1 MRTFQPTGPTTFVS
15 GNTAG
20 VTGNVAIN
28 AGGQGGP
35 ITFKIDNINN
45 ANVDAFINY
54 SVNSNVAATIANAT
68 ATGNS
73 VPVQHNDTLY
83 LQTGGDFTPPAQV
96 YFAVI
101 TSTGV
106 ANCYITPGII
116 R

>member
-20 VTGNVAIN
+20 VTGNVALN
-28 AGGQGGP
+28 AQGGP
-35 ITFKIDNINN
+35 ITFKLDNINN
-45 ANVDAFINY
+45 ANIDAFVNF

-73 VPVQHNDTLY
+73 VTVQHGDTLY
-83 LQTGGDFTPPAQV
+83 LQTGGDYSVPAKV

-106 ANCYITPGII
+106 ANVYITPGII

>member
-28 AGGQGGP
+28 TGGQGGP
-35 ITFKIDNINN
+35 VTFKLDNTNN
-45 ANVDAFINY
+45 ANIDAFVNF
-54 SVNSNVAATIANAT
+54 SVNSNVVATIANAT
-68 ATGNS
+68 VTGNS
-73 VPVQHNDTLY
+73 VTVQHGDTLY
-83 LQTGGDFTPPAQV
+83 LQTGGDYSEPAKV

-101 TSTGV
+101 TASSV
-106 ANCYITPGII
+106 ANVYITPGII

>member
-15 GNTAG
+15 GNATG

-35 ITFKIDNINN
+35 VTFKLDNINN
-45 ANVDAFINY
+45 ANVDAFVNF

-73 VPVQHNDTLY
+73 VIVQHNDTLY
-83 LQTGGDFTPPAQV
+83 LQTGGDYSVPAKV

-106 ANCYITPGII
+106 ANVYITPGII